1 MKCPNCSGE
10 LVSKGGRFCPY
21 CGTNLGN
28 DINININKESF
39 NRTEIL
45 DHGRIAEATADER
58 KNKAVVVLRI
68 VGFAVV
74 LIIFICVFSMIS
86 RNNKANE
93 QRKANEE
100 AVRIAEL
107 NVHEQETVRLQ
118 AIEDEILQDIREEK
132 YEQAI
137 AKSKIL
143 VYTGDNKM
151 SKKAWDEKR
160 QELINTLAELIKRR
174 Q

>member
-1 MKCPNCSGE
+1 
-10 LVSKGGRFCPY
+10 
-21 CGTNLGN
+21 
-28 DINININKESF
+28 
-39 NRTEIL
+39 
-45 DHGRIAEATADER
+45 
-58 KNKAVVVLRI
+58 
-68 VGFAVV
+68 
-74 LIIFICVFSMIS
+74 MIS